1 MKLNRV
7 TALFLG
13 LVLAFSL
20 AACGQGAS
28 SASTAS
34 SSASSAAA
42 EGKTEEQLLA
52 DENEILSANDALWEK
67 VFSSMDKNV
76 TETTLSTNYGDF
88 LLSAVEKAKDQFSDE
103 EYKTLT
109 ADAEKIRAIEE
120 QIAALAP
127 ADAAASS
134 AAAQGTAFPQFE
146 GSDLE
151 GNPVDNSLFA
161 GNAFTVVNFW
171 FNGCKPCV
179 EELDD
184 LNALNEK
191 VKAQGG
197 EVVGI
202 NTETLDGSQQGIE
215 AAKKLLAAKGA
226 SYRNIYFASGSEAG
240 KFALNIMAFPTTYVF
255 DRDGNVVGQPLLG
268 GIDKEEN
275 LAALQKNIDA
285 ALARTAPNKLFSP
298 AAYGRLF
305 LFAAGIAMHARA
317 PDGIRWGRSILLPA
331 KERISMKNTGTLR
344 IQTFAARQSAPVEGV
359 TVAVQG
365 DGFTLHRITD
375 ATGSAADI
383 PVEAPAC
390 TLSLDE
396 DNTTRPY
403 AIVSLTAAKPGY
415 RTVRIEGI
423 QIFAGQ
429 VTLAQ
434 PQMLPVTEE
443 DRDIP
448 DAPIVIPPHALFAG
462 SGGSGPQPRE
472 NCTPRVLDQVVIPKN
487 ITVHLGK
494 PAASARN
501 VTVSFRDY
509 IANVA
514 SSEVYPTW
522 PEQALRANIHCQISL
537 ALNRIY
543 TEWYPSKGYT
553 FNITNSTSYDQ
564 YYVHG
569 RTVFEVMVRITDDIF
584 NTYLRKRGTVNPYY
598 SEYCDGKS
606 VTCPGLK
613 QWGTVTLANNGRS
626 ALQILRYYYG
636 SSIEIVR
643 TKNIRSIPQSY
654 PGTPLRQ
661 GSRGTAVF
669 TLQRQLNRIAKDYPF
684 LGKLTVDGVF
694 GSRMAA
700 TVRAF
705 QKQFNLTADGVVG
718 RQTWYKISYIYV
730 SVKDLA
736 ELTSEGETST
746 GTLSNGTWNG
756 TVLST
761 GASGSAV
768 EQVQFWLNTLAQYDS
783 AIPSVKVDGVFGTAT
798 ANAVRAFQRKY
809 GLTVDGIVGQTTW
822 KELYDEF
829 LSIQSDN
836 GTPNAYPGTPLR
848 EGSSGQNVRLVQF
861 WLKIART
868 VYTSLESVTVDGK
881 FGAGTAA
888 AVRRFQRY
896 FGLTADGVVG
906 RTTWQKLYEV
916 YNDIANRLLS
926 SSLRPGEYPGV
937 LRSGSTGTPVRE
949 LQFYLYLMSAYESSI
964 PPVSIDGKFGADTE
978 RAVRAYQRFAGLT
991 VDGVVGRTTW
1001 NSLYGRASQLRSS
1014 GPVVTLKRLP
1024 YPGTPLTVGSSGKAV
1039 LYYNLLLLRIA
1050 YYFSSVEAPPL
1061 ADRYTDETAT
1071 ATRSAQQLLG
1081 LEQTGIADADTWTA
1095 VEALSLQL
1103 AAHAPNPD
1111 RDTPSG
1117 TAYPGRAIAEGSA
1130 GQEVGQVER
1139 WINRRAQLSCGEGYV
1154 ADNNRFGAS
1163 DAAAVRAV
1171 QQQAGLQPVNGI
1183 VYRETWHAL
1192 QAQCT
1197 DPCGCEKEE

>member
-1 MKLNRV
+1 
-7 TALFLG
+7 
-13 LVLAFSL
+13 
-20 AACGQGAS
+20 
-28 SASTAS
+28 
-34 SSASSAAA
+34 
-42 EGKTEEQLLA
+42 
-52 DENEILSANDALWEK
+52 
-67 VFSSMDKNV
+67 
-76 TETTLSTNYGDF
+76 
-88 LLSAVEKAKDQFSDE
+88 
-103 EYKTLT
+103 
-109 ADAEKIRAIEE
+109 
-120 QIAALAP
+120 
-127 ADAAASS
+127 
-134 AAAQGTAFPQFE
+134 
-146 GSDLE
+146 
-151 GNPVDNSLFA
+151 
-161 GNAFTVVNFW
+161 
-171 FNGCKPCV
+171 
-179 EELDD
+179 
-184 LNALNEK
+184 
-191 VKAQGG
+191 
-197 EVVGI
+197 
-202 NTETLDGSQQGIE
+202 
-215 AAKKLLAAKGA
+215 
-226 SYRNIYFASGSEAG
+226 
-240 KFALNIMAFPTTYVF
+240 
-255 DRDGNVVGQPLLG
+255 
-268 GIDKEEN
+268 
-275 LAALQKNIDA
+275 
-285 ALARTAPNKLFSP
+285 
-298 AAYGRLF
+298 
-305 LFAAGIAMHARA
+305 
-317 PDGIRWGRSILLPA
+317 
-331 KERISMKNTGTLR
+331 MKNTGTLR
-344 IQTFAARQSAPVEGV
+344 IQTFAARQSAPMEGV

-365 DGFTLHRITD
+365 DGFTLHCITD
-375 ATGSAADI
+375 ETGSAADI

-396 DNTTRPY
+396 DNTIRPY
-403 AIVSLTAAKPGY
+403 AVVSLTAAKSGY

-429 VTLAQ
+429 ITLAQ
-434 PQMLPVTEE
+434 PAMIPVTEE
-443 DRDIP
+443 GKDIP
-448 DAPIVIPPHALFAG
+448 DAPIVIPPHPLFAG
-462 SGGSGPQPRE
+462 SGGSGAQPVE
-472 NCTPRVLDQVVIPKN
+472 NCTPRVLDKVIIPKN

-569 RTVFEVMVRITDDIF
+569 RTVFDVMVRITDDIF

-613 QWGTVTLANNGRS
+613 QWGTVTLANQGRT

-636 SSIEIVR
+636 SDIEIVR
-643 TKNIRSIPQSY
+643 TNNIQSIPQSY
-654 PGTPLRQ
+654 PGSPIRQ
-661 GSRGTAVF
+661 GDSGTAVF
-669 TLQRQLNRIAKDYPF
+669 TLQRQLNRITKDYPF

-736 ELTSEGETST
+736 ELTSEGEVSS
-746 GTLSNGTWNG
+746 GTLSDGTWGG
-756 TVLST
+756 TVLRTGST
-761 GASGSAV
+761 GSAV
-768 EQVQFWLNTLAQYDS
+768 EQLQFWLNTLAQYES
-783 AIPSVKVDGVFGTAT
+783 SIPSLTVDGVYGTGT

-809 GLTVDGIVGQTTW
+809 GLTVDGVVGRATW
-822 KELYDEF
+822 TEVYDQF
-829 LSIQSDN
+829 RSIQSDN
-836 GTPNAYPGTPLR
+836 GTPNAYPGTALR

-868 VYTSLESVTVDGK
+868 VYPSLSNVTVDGK
-881 FGAGTAA
+881 FGSATTAA
-888 AVRRFQRY
+888 VKRFQTY
-896 FGLTADGVVG
+896 FGLTSDGVVG
-906 RTTWQKLYEV
+906 RTTWNKLYEV
-916 YNDIANRLLS
+916 YNDIANKLLS

-937 LRSGSTGTPVRE
+937 LRNGSSGTAVRE

-1001 NSLYGRASQLRSS
+1001 NSLYDKASTLRAS

-1024 YPGTPLTVGSSGKAV
+1024 YPGTPLTVGSSGSAV
-1039 LYYNLLLLRIA
+1039 LYYSLLLQRIA
-1050 YYFSSVEAPPL
+1050 YYFTSVVSPPL
-1061 ADRYTDETAT
+1061 SDQYTDETAA
-1071 ATRSAQQLLG
+1071 ATRSAQELLS
-1081 LEQTGIADADTWTA
+1081 LPETGIADADTWTA

-1111 RDTPSG
+1111 RDTPPS

-1139 WINRRAQLSCGEGYV
+1139 WLNRRAQLSCDEDYV
-1154 ADNNRFGAS
+1154 ADNNRFGAA

-1192 QAQCT
+1192 QAQCS

>member
-1 MKLNRV
+1 
-7 TALFLG
+7 
-13 LVLAFSL
+13 
-20 AACGQGAS
+20 
-28 SASTAS
+28 
-34 SSASSAAA
+34 
-42 EGKTEEQLLA
+42 
-52 DENEILSANDALWEK
+52 
-67 VFSSMDKNV
+67 
-76 TETTLSTNYGDF
+76 
-88 LLSAVEKAKDQFSDE
+88 
-103 EYKTLT
+103 
-109 ADAEKIRAIEE
+109 
-120 QIAALAP
+120 
-127 ADAAASS
+127 
-134 AAAQGTAFPQFE
+134 
-146 GSDLE
+146 
-151 GNPVDNSLFA
+151 
-161 GNAFTVVNFW
+161 
-171 FNGCKPCV
+171 
-179 EELDD
+179 
-184 LNALNEK
+184 
-191 VKAQGG
+191 
-197 EVVGI
+197 
-202 NTETLDGSQQGIE
+202 
-215 AAKKLLAAKGA
+215 
-226 SYRNIYFASGSEAG
+226 
-240 KFALNIMAFPTTYVF
+240 
-255 DRDGNVVGQPLLG
+255 
-268 GIDKEEN
+268 
-275 LAALQKNIDA
+275 
-285 ALARTAPNKLFSP
+285 
-298 AAYGRLF
+298 
-305 LFAAGIAMHARA
+305 
-317 PDGIRWGRSILLPA
+317 
-331 KERISMKNTGTLR
+331 MKNTGTLR

-359 TVAVQG
+359 TVTVQG

-390 TLSLDE
+390 ALSLDE
-396 DNTTRPY
+396 DNTIRPY
-403 AIVSLTAAKPGY
+403 AVVSLTAAKSGY

-448 DAPIVIPPHALFAG
+448 DAPIIIPPHALFAG

-472 NCTPRVLDQVVIPKN
+472 NCTPRVLEQVIIPKN

-654 PGTPLRQ
+654 PGTPLR
-661 GSRGTAVF
+661 
-669 TLQRQLNRIAKDYPF
+669 
-684 LGKLTVDGVF
+684 
-694 GSRMAA
+694 
-700 TVRAF
+700 
-705 QKQFNLTADGVVG
+705 
-718 RQTWYKISYIYV
+718 
-730 SVKDLA
+730 
-736 ELTSEGETST
+736 EG
-746 GTLSNGTWNG
+746 
-756 TVLST
+756 
-761 GASGSAV
+761 A
-768 EQVQFWLNTLAQYDS
+768 
-783 AIPSVKVDGVFGTAT
+783 
-798 ANAVRAFQRKY
+798 
-809 GLTVDGIVGQTTW
+809 
-822 KELYDEF
+822 
-829 LSIQSDN
+829 
-836 GTPNAYPGTPLR
+836 
-848 EGSSGQNVRLVQF
+848 SGQNVRLVQF

-937 LRSGSTGTPVRE
+937 LRTGSTGTAVRE

-964 PPVSIDGKFGADTE
+964 PSVSIDGKFGADTE

-1024 YPGTPLTVGSSGKAV
+1024 YPGAPLTVGSSGKAV

-1061 ADRYTDETAT
+1061 ADRYTEETAT

-1111 RDTPSG
+1111 GDTPPG
-1117 TAYPGRAIAEGSA
+1117 TTYPGRAIAEGSA

-1171 QQQAGLQPVNGI
+1171 QQQAGLLVTGI
-1183 VYRETWHAL
+1183 VNRDTWAAL
-1192 QAQCT
+1192 QAQSCNC
-1197 DPCGCEKEE
+1197 DKEE